1 MLDTIHGAAVIAKK
15 MEERGL
21 DATALEVY
29 HHMPDVSGF
38 DLIVAP
44 VHLWPGN
51 PVMAEA
57 RRMGRRTITHHRAV
71 GEILE
76 SERDFE
82 VFEVTGTHSKTSTAL
97 LLSRLLSASSGKV
110 VSHTTRGIELWDGGR
125 SRVLGSGLSI
135 TPGSVIKAF
144 EAAGALHPK
153 AIVSEVSLGGTGLAD
168 YNILTSFGGD
178 YRIAG
183 GTMWASTA
191 KLQMISLARP
201 GTRLIANTDTRIAP
215 DLSFGPGGTV
225 RFSAHQI
232 KIGEKKVPLV
242 LGDDLDLESYTTA
255 ISAASAAALAAGM
268 DTASISEALE
278 GFDGFGGRMKKTVVD
293 GIVIYDNSNSGLRV
307 SGVERALD
315 LARGEGKLGLVVGE
329 EAETV
334 CEGVD
339 VDRLVEL
346 LRRRRQEIDLLV
358 LVGERM
364 EPYAQDLDTTT
375 ARDLDAGLDFV
386 TSVLGPGDRLLSCVK
401 CFR

>member
-1 MLDTIHGAAVIAKK
+1 MDTIHGAAVIAKK

-21 DATALEVY
+21 DTTALEVY
-29 HHMPDVSGF
+29 HHMPDISGF

-51 PVMAEA
+51 PVLAEA
-57 RRMGRRTITHHRAV
+57 RRMGKKTITHHRVV

-97 LLSRLLSASSGKV
+97 LLSRMLSASSGKV

-125 SRVLGSGLSI
+125 SRVLESGLSI

-144 EAAGALHPK
+144 EAAGVFHPE

-201 GTRLIANTDTRIAP
+201 GTKLIANTDTRISP

-225 RFSAHQI
+225 GFSAHQVR
-232 KIGEKKVPLV
+232 IGKKKVPLV

-255 ISAASAAALAAGM
+255 LSAASAAALAAGM
-268 DTASISEALE
+268 DITSISDALE
-278 GFDGFGGRMKKTVVD
+278 GFDGFGGRMKKTVVN

-307 SGVERALD
+307 SGVDRALD
-315 LARGEGKLGLVVGE
+315 LARGEVKLGLVVGE

-364 EPYAQDLDTTT
+364 EPYSQDLDATT
-375 ARDLDAGLDFV
+375 ARDLDTGLDSV